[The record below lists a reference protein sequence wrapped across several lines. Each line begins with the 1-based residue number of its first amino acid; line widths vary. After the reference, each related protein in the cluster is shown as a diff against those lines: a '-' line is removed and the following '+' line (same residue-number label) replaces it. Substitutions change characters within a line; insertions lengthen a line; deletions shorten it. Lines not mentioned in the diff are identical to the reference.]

1 MKPPN
6 FLYAAPH
13 SLDEALALAARYGGD
28 AMILA
33 GGQSLVAAMNFR
45 FVAPGVLI
53 DLNRVSELSY
63 IRREGDWLRV
73 GAMTRHRAL
82 EFSLDGI
89 AAEPLLARVSREVG
103 PLAIRNRGTIGGS
116 IAHAH
121 PAAEWPLLAVALDA
135 RLTLRSAAQSRS
147 IAAREFFAGPFR
159 NAAAPDEILTEITF
173 PAAGP
178 NGGFGFCELSR
189 RPSDLAI
196 VAAACRISLNESG
209 ECSAATLA
217 VGGADEVPRHI
228 GAVTQILIGTRG
240 EPSVLREAAEVA
252 AKAVAP
258 RSDVHASA
266 DYRRRMVAV
275 ITRRALEQAFGL
287 GADSI

>member
-6 FLYAAPH
+6 YLYAAPH
-13 SLDEALALAARYGGD
+13 SLDEALALAATHGGD

-53 DLNRVSELSY
+53 DLNRVRELSY
-63 IRREGDWLRV
+63 IRRGDGRLHV
-73 GAMTRHRAL
+73 GAMTRHREL
-82 EFSLDGI
+82 EFSQEGI
-89 AAEPLLARVSREVG
+89 ASEPLLARVAREVG
-103 PLAIRNRGTIGGS
+103 PLSIRNRGTIGGS

-121 PAAEWPLLAVALDA
+121 PAAEWPLLAVTLDA
-135 RLTLRSAAQSRS
+135 QLTLRSAAQSRS
-147 IAAREFFAGPFR
+147 VAAREFFTGPFR
-159 NAAAPDEILTEITF
+159 NVTAPDEILTQITF
-173 PAAGP
+173 PAAAS

-189 RPSDLAI
+189 RPSDLPI

-209 ECSAATLA
+209 ECCAATLA

-228 GAVTQILIGTRG
+228 GAVAQILIGTRG
-240 EPSVLREAAEVA
+240 ESSVLREAAEVA

-266 DYRRRMVAV
+266 GYRRRMVAV
-275 ITRRALEQAFGL
+275 MTHRALVQAFGL
-287 GADSI
+287 GGDSA

>member
-6 FLYAAPH
+6 FLYAAPR
-13 SLDEALALAARYGGD
+13 SLDEALTLAATYGSD

-53 DLNRVSELSY
+53 DLNHVRELSF
-63 IRREGDWLRV
+63 IRREDNSLHI
-73 GAMTRHRAL
+73 GAMTCHRAIELSQEAL
-82 EFSLDGI
+82 E
-89 AAEPLLARVSREVG
+89 AEPLLARAACEIG
-103 PLAIRNRGTIGGS
+103 PIAIRNRGTIGGS

-135 RLTLRSAAQSRS
+135 HLRLRSASASRS
-147 IAAREFFAGPFR
+147 IGAREFFVGPFR
-159 NAAAPDEILTEITF
+159 NAAAPDELLTQISF
-173 PAAGP
+173 PAAQSSSRY
-178 NGGFGFCELSR
+178 GFRELSR
-189 RPSDLAI
+189 RPSDLPI
-196 VAAACRISLNESG
+196 VAVACRITLNESG
-209 ECSAATLA
+209 ECCAAALA

-228 GAVTQILIGTRG
+228 ADVDRVLTGTRG
-240 EPSVLREAAEVA
+240 EPGVLREAADVA

-275 ITRRALEQAFGL
+275 MARRALGDAFGV
-287 GADSI
+287 AEVSA